1 MSAAGIPRRRLV
13 VITIGVMMALLL
25 AALDQ
30 TIVGTAMPRIVSE
43 LHGLDFYAWVITAYM
58 VASTTMTPIAGKL
71 GDLFGRKPFLLG
83 GMVGFVASSALCGL
97 SQNMGE
103 LVAFR
108 TLQGLFG
115 GILFAT
121 VFTVLADIFPPQVR
135 ARMQGLFGA
144 VFGLA
149 SILGPTAGGYITD
162 NWGWRWVFY
171 VNLPVGILAVA
182 IVASTMPFVR
192 SRASWR
198 DIDFGGAFTLAA
210 GLVPLLVALSITRD
224 HSWTSLPVVGLLVLA
239 AAMLALF
246 YVIERRDPH
255 PIVPFGLFADRTFS
269 VSVATGFLSGFGM
282 FGTIVYVPLVFQG
295 VLGVSATNS
304 GQLLTPMMLGLV
316 VASTIAGQLMVRIPR
331 YRFIGTAGLALMIVG
346 MWLLTQVGVA
356 TSEAVVVRD
365 IVIVGLGLGLTFP
378 VYINAVQSA
387 LPVRVLGVATSQIQ
401 FWRNVGGT
409 VGTAVLGSI
418 LARSLGPAIQA
429 QVAGLKGVP
438 PQVASRLVK
447 GGANPQSFLDP
458 TAIHAARAALPPS
471 LQGVFDQ
478 VMHAVRVGL
487 ASSLEQVFV
496 FGAAVLVL
504 ALVAS
509 VFLKD
514 VPLRGRSGL
523 GAVEAAA
530 EAQAEPRTEAVP
542 EDAGELAGAR

>member
-1 MSAAGIPRRRLV
+1 MSTAEIPRRRLI
-13 VITIGVMMALLL
+13 VITAGVMMALLL

-43 LHGLDFYAWVITAYM
+43 LHGLDFYSWVVTAYM

-71 GDLFGRKPFLLG
+71 GDLFGRKPFLLV
-83 GMVGFVASSALCGL
+83 GMIGFVGASALCGL
-97 SQNMGE
+97 SQDMAE
-103 LVAFR
+103 LVVFR
-108 TLQGLFG
+108 SIQGISG

-171 VNLPVGILAVA
+171 VNLPVGVLAVA

-198 DIDFGGAFTLAA
+198 DIDFGGVFTLAA
-210 GLVPLLVALSITRD
+210 GLIPLLIALSITRD
-224 HSWTSLPVVGLLVLA
+224 HAWSSPPVVGLLALA
-239 AAMLALF
+239 AVMLGLF
-246 YVIERRDPH
+246 YLIERRDEH
-255 PIVPFGLFADRTFS
+255 PIVPFELFADRTFA
-269 VSVATGFLSGFGM
+269 VSVVTGFLSGFGL

-304 GQLLTPMMLGLV
+304 GQLLTPMMLGLIA
-316 VASTIAGQLMVRIPR
+316 ASTIAGQLMVRIPR
-331 YRFIGTAGLALMIVG
+331 YRFIGTAGLALMMAG
-346 MWLLTQVGVA
+346 MWLLSQVGVS
-356 TSEAVVVRD
+356 TPEAVVVRD
-365 IVIVGLGLGLTFP
+365 IVIVGFGLGLTFP

-387 LPVRVLGVATSQIQ
+387 LSPRVVGVATSQIQ

-418 LARSLGPAIQA
+418 LARNLPSAIHTQLA
-429 QVAGLKGVP
+429 QLKGVS
-438 PQVASRLVK
+438 PQIAGRLEQS
-447 GGANPQSFLDP
+447 GANPQSFLDP
-458 TAIHAARAALPPS
+458 AAIAAARAALPAP
-471 LQGVFDQ
+471 LQGAFDQ
-478 VMHAVRVGL
+478 VMHAVRVAL
-487 ASSLEQVFV
+487 ASSLETVFLY
-496 FGAAVLVL
+496 GAGILVL

-509 VFLKD
+509 VFMKD
-514 VPLRGRSGL
+514 VPLRGRS
-523 GAVEAAA
+523 AAA
-530 EAQAEPRTEAVP
+530 MLESAMEAQGDESHL
-542 EDAGELAGAR
+542 EDVGAAAGAR